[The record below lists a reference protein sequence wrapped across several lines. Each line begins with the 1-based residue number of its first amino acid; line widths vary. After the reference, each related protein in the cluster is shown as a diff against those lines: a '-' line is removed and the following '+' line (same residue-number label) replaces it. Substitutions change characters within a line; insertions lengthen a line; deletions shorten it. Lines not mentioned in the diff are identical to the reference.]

1 MGVQLVGN
9 KYIFLV
15 GNKYIFL
22 HITIC
27 LRISTLSTPYTM
39 ALYSTHFHV

>member
-22 HITIC
+22 HITN
-27 LRISTLSTPYTM
+27 
-39 ALYSTHFHV
+39 HVCINQH